1 MSGTESRR
9 KLLTGLGSLAG
20 LGAAVGLGLGLGT
33 ATRAAVLRGRS
44 GTGFGAAG
52 DGVDGDAG
60 WIEGHDTPLEDLMRE
75 HAVLERVLLVY
86 EEGARRLEA
95 AAGGTVGAQL
105 DVAPET
111 LSRAAGI
118 VRRYIEDHHERDEET
133 HVFPR
138 LERIDAEVDLIATLR
153 AQHAAGRRLT
163 SEVLALSTFATWGDP
178 AERARLVRAIRL
190 FVRMYRPHA
199 AQENTVLFPSFRRAV
214 SQAEYEGLRVELEK
228 SEHAAFG
235 DDPYVAILGEV
246 RELEGALGIG
256 ELAAFT
262 PP

>member
-1 MSGTESRR
+1 MSDIESRR

-20 LGAAVGLGLGLGT
+20 VGAAVGLGLGLGT
-33 ATRAAVLRGRS
+33 LSRTAVLRARS
-44 GTGFGAAG
+44 GREAQPDAR
-52 DGVDGDAG
+52 DGDVG

-86 EEGARRLEA
+86 EESARRLEA
-95 AAGGTVGAQL
+95 GL
-105 DVAPET
+105 DVAPEA
-111 LSRAAGI
+111 LGRAAGI

-133 HVFPR
+133 LVFPR
-138 LERIDAEVDLIATLR
+138 LERIDAEVGLIATLR
-153 AQHAAGRRLT
+153 TQHAAGRRLT
-163 SEVLALSTFATWGDP
+163 SEVVTLATLATWHDP

-199 AQENTVLFPSFRRAV
+199 AQENTVLFPTLRKAV
-214 SQAEYEGLRVELEK
+214 SQTEYETLRVELEK
-228 SEHAAFG
+228 SEQAAFG
-235 DDPYVAILGEV
+235 DDPYEAILGEV

-256 ELAAFT
+256 DLAAFT